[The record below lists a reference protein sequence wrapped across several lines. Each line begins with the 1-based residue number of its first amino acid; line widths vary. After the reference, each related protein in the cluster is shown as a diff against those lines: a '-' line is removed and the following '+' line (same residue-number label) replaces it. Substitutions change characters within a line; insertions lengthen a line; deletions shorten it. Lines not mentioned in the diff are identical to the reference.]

1 VRVGIVGSGRI
12 GGNIGLQLARRGH
25 EVLFSFSRDDDK
37 LRGLAAE
44 AGDGAGAGTPRD
56 AAGFGDAVVLAVP
69 WSMVDDALALMGPL
83 DGRVVV
89 DTTNQYGPGGIEELD
104 GSAAAHN
111 AGRMAGAKVAKAFN
125 TLTSTYQRSVGD
137 GDVEGPVA
145 MFYAAEDAE
154 AADVTRQLIAD
165 CNFEAV
171 EIGWAE
177 VELMEAPRRDGAVY
191 GEAYRPDA
199 ARAIALAA
207 REDPQRAGQLAAE
220 LRLP

>member
-1 VRVGIVGSGRI
+1 MRVGIVGSGRI

-44 AGDGAGAGTPRD
+44 AGDGASAGTPRD

-111 AGRMAGAKVAKAFN
+111 AARMPGAKVAKAFN

-145 MFYAAEDAE
+145 MFYAGEDAQ
-154 AADVTRQLIAD
+154 AADVPRQLIAD
-165 CNFEAV
+165 CNFEPV

-207 REDPQRAGQLAAE
+207 REDPQRAGQLATE